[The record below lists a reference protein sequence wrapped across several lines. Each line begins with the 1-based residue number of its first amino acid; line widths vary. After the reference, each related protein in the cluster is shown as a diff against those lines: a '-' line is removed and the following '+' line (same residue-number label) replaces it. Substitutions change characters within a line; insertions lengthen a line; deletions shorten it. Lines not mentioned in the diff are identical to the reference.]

1 MKLDKGQVAVV
12 TGAASGIGLAF
23 AQAFAGRGLQVVLSD
38 TNADHLKAALKDLEA
53 HGAAALTV
61 QTDVGDPVAVDRLRD
76 EALRRFGRVDLIC
89 NNAGI
94 AVPGQALW
102 EYDAA
107 SWHKVLQVNLWGVI
121 NGVRSFVPLL
131 VKQGSGHVVN
141 TASLAG
147 VGTVPFNGIY
157 NAAKYAVVSMTET
170 LRAELDERGIGVGT
184 TVVCPGLV
192 RTNIGKEGGKDGSE
206 RDDPGKKPTYQETQ
220 GAEVLD
226 ADACAER
233 TLAAI
238 ESNLLHAFPNRNSGE
253 MVRKRVDRLLQDLEA

>member
-1 MKLDKGQVAVV
+1 MKLDRGQVAVV

-38 TNADHLKAALKDLEA
+38 TNAEHLKAALANLEA
-53 HGAAALTV
+53 RGAAALTV
-61 QTDVGDPVAVDRLRD
+61 QTDVGDPAAVDRLRD
-76 EALRRFGRVDLIC
+76 ATLERFGRVDLIC

-107 SWHKVLQVNLWGVI
+107 AWRKVLQVNLWGVI
-121 NGVRSFVPLL
+121 HGIRSFVPLL
-131 VKQGSGHVVN
+131 MQQGSGHVVN

-157 NAAKYAVVSMTET
+157 NAAKHAVVSMTET
-170 LRAELDERGIGVGT
+170 LRAELDERGIRVGT

-192 RTNIGKEGGKDGSE
+192 RTNIGKDGNKP
-206 RDDPGKKPTYQETQ
+206 DDPAKQPSYQETQ

-226 ADACAER
+226 ADVCADR

-238 ESNLLHAFPNRNSGE
+238 EMDQLHAFPNRDSGE
-253 MVRKRVDRLLQDLEA
+253 MIRKRVGRLLQDVEA